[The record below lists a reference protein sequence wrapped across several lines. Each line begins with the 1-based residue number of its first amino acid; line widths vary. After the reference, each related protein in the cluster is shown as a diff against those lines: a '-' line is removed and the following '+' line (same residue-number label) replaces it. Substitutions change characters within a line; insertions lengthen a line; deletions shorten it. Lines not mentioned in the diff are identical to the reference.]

1 MTHLTRVPVGVPSR
15 LAEQA
20 RDWPRCE
27 GVGAFFV
34 MPPELFAEMTTS
46 VSPKKAAEYRVMAEK
61 CFRWARNAYMDEMR
75 ETYLQ
80 LAQFWLDVASKLDA
94 RKL

>member
-1 MTHLTRVPVGVPSR
+1 MTTRVS
-15 LAEQA
+15 
-20 RDWPRCE
+20 
-27 GVGAFFV
+27 
-34 MPPELFAEMTTS
+34 MKT
-46 VSPKKAAEYRVMAEK
+46 AAEYRVMAEK
-61 CFRWARNAYMDEMR
+61 CFRWARNTYMDEMH

>member
-1 MTHLTRVPVGVPSR
+1 
-15 LAEQA
+15 
-20 RDWPRCE
+20 
-27 GVGAFFV
+27 
-34 MPPELFAEMTTS
+34 MPPKPFAEMTTR
-46 VSPKKAAEYRVMAEK
+46 VSTKKAAEYRVMAEK

>member
-1 MTHLTRVPVGVPSR
+1 MKASGPSLLCLRSRLQKMTTRVS
-15 LAEQA
+15 
-20 RDWPRCE
+20 
-27 GVGAFFV
+27 
-34 MPPELFAEMTTS
+34 MKT
-46 VSPKKAAEYRVMAEK
+46 AAEYRVMAEK
-61 CFRWARNAYMDEMR
+61 CFRWARNTYMDEMH

>member
-1 MTHLTRVPVGVPSR
+1 MTTRVSI
-15 LAEQA
+15 
-20 RDWPRCE
+20 
-27 GVGAFFV
+27 
-34 MPPELFAEMTTS
+34 
-46 VSPKKAAEYRVMAEK
+46 KKAAEYRVMAEK

-80 LAQFWLDVASKLDA
+80 LAQFWLDLASKLDA